1 MNIFALLSGIGLCAL
16 SVILGAFGAH
26 GLKDKLSDYSMSV
39 FNTGVLYQ
47 FFHAIGIINT
57 VILDSSN
64 SSLILNSTAWC
75 FIAGIFLF
83 SGSLYM
89 LAITDIKWLGMIT
102 PIGGVLFIAGWV
114 LMFVNVL
121 KLN

>member
-1 MNIFALLSGIGLCAL
+1 MNKIALLSGIGFCAF
-16 SVILGAFGAH
+16 SIVLGAFGAH

-47 FFHAIGIINT
+47 FFHAIGIIIA
-57 VILDSSN
+57 VILDFSN
-64 SSLILNSTAWC
+64 SDLILNSAVWC

-83 SGSLYM
+83 SGSLYV

-102 PIGGVLFIAGWV
+102 PIGGVLFIVGWV